1 MACRACNP
9 SFRQMARRSRER
21 GMTLVMTM
29 IFIAIFLL
37 MVISLIASSLT
48 STRVAGNQQLTLEAR
63 TMAQQEIERVVSAD
77 FTVAPA
83 SAAATKSVDV
93 NGDGQADYTVNV
105 APPTCTS
112 STPVYSSNKTVD
124 FSNAQS
130 LEEMSQV
137 ALGSNAQT
145 TGIFTTPAGNPN
157 VALRYANHWDVRA
170 TVTGGAAV
178 ELHQGVAIEVPL
190 GTACPS

>member
-1 MACRACNP
+1 
-9 SFRQMARRSRER
+9 MARRLPHPSLGQAVRRTRER

-63 TMAQQEIERVVSAD
+63 TIAQQEIERVISSD
-77 FTVAPA
+77 FTVQPA
-83 SAAATKSVDV
+83 SAATVKTVDV
-93 NGDGQADYTVNV
+93 NADGQADYTVNI
-105 APPTCTS
+105 AAPTCTS
-112 STPVYSSNKTVD
+112 STPVYSSNKVVD
-124 FSNAQS
+124 FSNPQS
-130 LEEMSQV
+130 LEETAQV

-145 TGIFTTPAGNPN
+145 TGVFTTPSGNPN

-170 TVTGGAAV
+170 TVTGGANV
-178 ELHQGVAIEVPL
+178 ELHQGVAVEVPL

>member
-1 MACRACNP
+1 MPSRSSNP
-9 SFRQMARRSRER
+9 SLRLLARRSRER

-37 MVISLIASSLT
+37 MVISLIASGLT

-63 TMAQQEIERVVSAD
+63 TMAQQEIERVVSTD
-77 FTVAPA
+77 FTAAPA
-83 SAAATKSVDV
+83 SAAVARAVDV
-93 NGDGQADYTVNV
+93 NGDGKTDYTVNV
-105 APPTCTS
+105 AQPTCIS
-112 STPVYSSNKTVD
+112 STPVYSSNKTID
-124 FSNAQS
+124 YSNPQS

-145 TGIFTTPAGNPN
+145 TGIFTTPTGNPN
-157 VALRYANHWDVRA
+157 VALRYANNWDVRA
-170 TVTGGAAV
+170 TVTGGANV
-178 ELHQGVAIEVPL
+178 ELHQGIAVEVPL